1 MVIHV
6 YNMLCKGHYFYWNKQ
21 YLFDR
26 KMKKKCVYLRL
37 SNYKHL
43 IYKSNEKYFGNWSHR
58 TDRFGTHVGTA

>member
-26 KMKKKCVYLRL
+26 KMKKKCVYL
-37 SNYKHL
+37 H
-43 IYKSNEKYFGNWSHR
+43 FGNER
-58 TDRFGTHVGTA
+58 IPYK